1 MPSPRIGRMTPEARR
16 QQLLAAGMRLFRA
29 ASYEDISIEDIARSA
44 DVSKGLLYH
53 YFPTK
58 RDFLVAAVAN
68 AVDELTELLI
78 FDPELT
84 ADEQADASIDVFLG
98 YVEQRPAG
106 FTTIFRTRGG
116 GDPELAQ
123 IIAEGRRRRRQFII
137 AGLARVTDVPLEQ
150 LRTPVFEAAVEGWMF
165 FAEGVMLRWLER
177 GDIDRPQVHRLLK
190 AALQQVLPIA
200 AAAQVQESAR

>member
-1 MPSPRIGRMTPEARR
+1 M
-16 QQLLAAGMRLFRA
+16 QLFRE
-29 ASYEDISIEDIARSA
+29 ASYEEISIDDIARSA

-68 AVDELTELLI
+68 AVDELTGLLVL
-78 FDPELT
+78 DPELT
-84 ADEQADASIDVFLG
+84 PEEQADANIDRSSATSSSA
-98 YVEQRPAG
+98 RPR
-106 FTTIFRTRGG
+106 FTAIFRTRGG
-116 GDPELAQ
+116 NDPELAR
-123 IIAEGRRRRRQFII
+123 IVAEGRSRRREFII
-137 AGLARVTDVPLEQ
+137 AGLAALAGQPLEQ

-165 FAEGVMLRWLER
+165 FAEGVMLRWLEQ
-177 GDIDRPQVHRLLK
+177 GDIDRAQVHRLLK